1 MATRRSEVVTLA
13 TFARLLVIFPLLP
26 SCASGA
32 ETGGKIN
39 DGGRDMQS
47 IPSSAVVH
55 LLRQ

>member
-1 MATRRSEVVTLA
+1 MATRRSEVVTL
-13 TFARLLVIFPLLP
+13 ARLLVIFPLLP

-39 DGGRDMQS
+39 DGGRDMRS